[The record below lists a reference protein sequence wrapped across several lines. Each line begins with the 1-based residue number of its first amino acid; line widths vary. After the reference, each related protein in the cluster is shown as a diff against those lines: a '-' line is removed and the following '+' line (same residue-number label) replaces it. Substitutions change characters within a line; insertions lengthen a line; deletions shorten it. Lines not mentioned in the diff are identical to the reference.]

1 MAAQKA
7 TLPGLLP
14 GTVPKSKIVSGLFWA
29 KYLILLVQ
37 LGGLEPPTSCSTDRR
52 SNQLSYNC
60 ILCRPKK
67 GLRTRRKLGATPS
80 FGKAG
85 HNTIGVIRTYKKL
98 SQKQKARAHRPGFSD
113 FENAGSIRRP
123 A

>member
-1 MAAQKA
+1 MGRHQAL
-7 TLPGLLP
+7 TEDIMIS
-14 GTVPKSKIVSGLFWA
+14 VCYV
-29 KYLILLVQ
+29 VQ

-67 GLRTRRKLGATPS
+67 GLRARRKLGATPA

-85 HNTIGVIRTYKKL
+85 ENTVSAIG
-98 SQKQKARAHRPGFSD
+98 AH
-113 FENAGSIRRP
+113 
-123 A
+123 